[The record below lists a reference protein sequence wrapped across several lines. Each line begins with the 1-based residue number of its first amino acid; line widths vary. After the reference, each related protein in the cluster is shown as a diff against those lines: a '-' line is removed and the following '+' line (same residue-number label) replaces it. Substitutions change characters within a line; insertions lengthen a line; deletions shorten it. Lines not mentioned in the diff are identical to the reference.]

1 MPGGPIPKTGALAA
15 NSGVTE
21 TKPGRAA
28 RQSLLRTK
36 NRGADPNPGYT
47 PLL

>member
-21 TKPGRAA
+21 TKPGRARA
-28 RQSLLRTK
+28 CYGPKT
-36 NRGADPNPGYT
+36 GAQT
-47 PLL
+47 